1 MQDSGKPIPQ
11 TGVQAARPAAVS
23 AVPAGSE
30 NALRPEG
37 GQDSLVH
44 AAKVCAA
51 RFRFADTR
59 LPVNAALFDMALR
72 WCLKDAD
79 ACALSPDVASAGMAG
94 ASGMTDA
101 SGMTGVTGTGADH
114 TSLDPLDVLQGD
126 MKLPSLPQ
134 IVLELQQ
141 TIDNPESSACD
152 VAAVVSRDAGLSAFL
167 LRLVNSAFYS
177 FPSQIDT
184 ISRAVTV
191 VGMKQLSNMALGVAA
206 MDAFKEAGTGR
217 FDMQSFWKHSIAV
230 GSIAQRLAERAK
242 LPEPERYFVCG
253 LLHDIGRAALCTS
266 RPGKASRIM
275 QVALEKRI
283 PLYAAEAEVVGF
295 DHARLGGIL
304 LRKWNFPF
312 SVTMGVLHHHIPE
325 KSEKFLEPHVVHV
338 ADIMAKALGL
348 SSTEEAFVPPLSDEA
363 WNRTGLSVADLQAVE
378 NELDALLA
386 DMFSV
391 LLR

>member
-1 MQDSGKPIPQ
+1 MQDSGKPISRK
-11 TGVQAARPAAVS
+11 GVQTARPDAAVS

-30 NALRPEG
+30 GSALPDG
-37 GQDSLVH
+37 GHDPLVH

-51 RFRFADTR
+51 RFKFADNR
-59 LPVNAALFDMALR
+59 HPVNAALFDMALR
-72 WCLKDAD
+72 WCLKDTE
-79 ACALSPDVASAGMAG
+79 ACTLSPDVAPAGVTG
-94 ASGMTDA
+94 AP
-101 SGMTGVTGTGADH
+101 GMTGSPVMTGAGADR

-134 IVLELQQ
+134 IVLELQL
-141 TIDNPESSACD
+141 IINNPESSACD

-217 FDMQSFWKHSIAV
+217 FDMKSFWKHSIAV

-312 SVTMGVLHHHIPE
+312 SVTMGVLHHHLPE

-338 ADIMAKALGL
+338 ADIMAKAIGL
-348 SSTEEAFVPPLSDEA
+348 ASTEEALVPPLSEEA
-363 WNRTGLSVADLQAVE
+363 WSRTGLSVADLQAVE

-391 LLR
+391 LLH

>member
-1 MQDSGKPIPQ
+1 MRDSGKPIPRK
-11 TGVQAARPAAVS
+11 GVKTDRPDAAVS
-23 AVPAGSE
+23 AVMDGPADSGGSG
-30 NALRPEG
+30 RSG
-37 GQDSLVH
+37 SSGSGQDSMVH

-51 RFRFADTR
+51 RFRFADNR
-59 LPVNAALFDMALR
+59 HPVNAALFDMALR
-72 WCLKDAD
+72 WCLKDVAS
-79 ACALSPDVASAGMAG
+79 CALSPDVDPAG
-94 ASGMTDA
+94 ASDA
-101 SGMTGVTGTGADH
+101 EHAP
-114 TSLDPLDVLQGD
+114 LDPLDVLQGD
-126 MKLPSLPQ
+126 MKLPALPQ

-141 TIDNPESSACD
+141 TINNPESSACD

-206 MDAFKEAGTGR
+206 MDAFKEAGKGR
-217 FDMQSFWKHSIAV
+217 FDMKSFWKHSIAV

-266 RPGKASRIM
+266 RPGKSSLIM
-275 QVALEKRI
+275 QVSLEKRI

-295 DHARLGGIL
+295 DHARLGGML

-312 SVTMGVLHHHIPE
+312 SVTMGVLHHHLPE

-338 ADIMAKALGL
+338 ADIMAKAIGL
-348 SSTEEAFVPPLSDEA
+348 SSTEEAFVPPLSEEA
-363 WNRTGLSVADLQAVE
+363 WGRTGLAVADLLKVE
-378 NELDALLA
+378 EGLDLLLG

-391 LLR
+391 LLHS